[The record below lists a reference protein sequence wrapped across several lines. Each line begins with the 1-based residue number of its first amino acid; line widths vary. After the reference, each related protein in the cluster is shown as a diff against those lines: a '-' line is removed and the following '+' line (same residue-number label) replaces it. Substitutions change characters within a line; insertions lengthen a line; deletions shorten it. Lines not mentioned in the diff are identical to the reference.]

1 MTLKFPISNLR
12 WRAAFPLLGALF
24 LLVPAAASQTPRESE
39 TVRIAYAEWFQ
50 EGDRQ
55 DIPWN
60 VKVAESEL
68 MFLQRQRVNVRV
80 KLSGK
85 RLQQRSV
92 RRDLHLLVKLADQS
106 GRWLEGQGKS
116 WAVMDQPLPKNTKLE
131 ISQALLVR
139 PGEYTLGIILYD
151 RVTGERSV
159 TRRRVRVPQ
168 LDKDP
173 LPDIE
178 AALPAVEFLEPAE
191 GPDNLFRPELL
202 GRLKLPVATR
212 HRVHVEVL
220 ANFSASEEYTGQRR
234 VQFINQAILLPTL
247 NVLSQIKLTNGT
259 LGLTALDLDRRRIL
273 FEQADLRPLDWPRLK
288 EALAALRTDVVD
300 TRTLEARRARG
311 AFFREI
317 LQQRLPSTPGAAP
330 TQNQEPFR
338 VFLIVGSG
346 ILFPH
351 GSDLEP
357 IQAPKECFCRVYY
370 LQYRVAYAN
379 LWDDLIRIVRPL
391 EPKRFHVFSPIEMR
405 RALAVILA
413 DLGSLQVPAGAF
425 RQTPQPCCG
434 SRRRPSSTTV
444 GARSERYR
452 KNRARTEDCRTSAPE
467 PPGLALPIPR
477 RSGPPPPAA
486 TPSAAPAAQTPTASR
501 HPQAPTRRAPP

>member
-1 MTLKFPISNLR
+1 MTLKSPISNLR

-24 LLVPAAASQTPRESE
+24 LLVPAAASQTPPESG
-39 TVRIAYAEWFQ
+39 TVHIPYAEWFR

-55 DIPWN
+55 DISWK
-60 VKVAESEL
+60 VKVAESGL
-68 MFLQRQRVNVRV
+68 TFFQRQRVNVRV

-85 RLQQRSV
+85 RLQHRSV
-92 RRDLHLLVKLADQS
+92 RRDLYLLVKLADTS

-116 WAVMDQPLPKNTKLE
+116 WAVMDDPLPKNTQLE
-131 ISQALLVR
+131 FSQALLVR
-139 PGEYTLGIILYD
+139 PGEYTLGLILYD

-159 TRRRVRVPQ
+159 ARRRVRVPP
-168 LDKDP
+168 LASDP

-191 GPDNLFRPELL
+191 GSDNLFRPELL
-202 GRLKLPVATR
+202 DRLNLPVATR
-212 HRVHVEVL
+212 HRVHVELL

-259 LGLTALDLDRRRIL
+259 LGLTALDLDRRRVL
-273 FEQADLRPLDWPRLK
+273 FEQTDLQPLDWPRLK
-288 EALAALRTDVVD
+288 EALVTLRTDVVD
-300 TRTLEARRARG
+300 TRTLEARRERG

-317 LQQRLPSTPGAAP
+317 LQQRLPPSRGASPAP
-330 TQNQEPFR
+330 NEEPFR

-346 ILFPH
+346 TLFPR

-370 LQYRVAYAN
+370 LQYRVSYGN

-413 DLGSLQVPAGAF
+413 DLGSL
-425 RQTPQPCCG
+425 
-434 SRRRPSSTTV
+434 
-444 GARSERYR
+444 
-452 KNRARTEDCRTSAPE
+452 
-467 PPGLALPIPR
+467 
-477 RSGPPPPAA
+477 
-486 TPSAAPAAQTPTASR
+486 
-501 HPQAPTRRAPP
+501 